1 MTELGELERNHE
13 EFARRNTR
21 VVAVSLEGP
30 EEAAKTQR
38 DFQHL
43 TVVSDAGRGLSTVAA
58 VIHPQSGPNG
68 GDTAAPATLLV
79 DRGGTVRWVY
89 RPERFLGRLSAS
101 ELLAAIN
108 QYLSAGR

>member
-21 VVAVSLEGP
+21 VVVVSLESP
-30 EEAAKTQR
+30 EEAAKTER
-38 DFQHL
+38 DFKHL
-43 TVVSDAGRGLSTVAA
+43 TVVADAGRGLSTVAD
-58 VIHPQSGPNG
+58 VIHPHSAPDQ

-89 RPERFLGRLSAS
+89 RPERFLGRLSPN
-101 ELLAAIN
+101 ELLAAID
-108 QYLSAGR
+108 QHSSAGR